1 MVFISAM
8 KCNANANANFVDI
21 AKKEEEKRYNLLTYN
36 LPYTDEKIHKAFDE
50 YLERKYNEKMY
61 GHPFIEKEVLEGRNG
76 EYLFYDLEEERFV
89 EDNIACIPDLDD
101 GPYFF
106 VMDWVKKIYI
116 KRDKSN
122 VETKLDIFL
131 KKSLYKKVPNI
142 KIVENLF
149 E

>member
-61 GHPFIEKEVLEGRNG
+61 VTHL
-76 EYLFYDLEEERFV
+76 
-89 EDNIACIPDLDD
+89 
-101 GPYFF
+101 
-106 VMDWVKKIYI
+106 
-116 KRDKSN
+116 
-122 VETKLDIFL
+122 
-131 KKSLYKKVPNI
+131 
-142 KIVENLF
+142 
-149 E
+149 